1 MKRMPSHQFARTG
14 PRRPRAVRHGLAGA
28 REQDKRA
35 AQGQVQQAQG
45 AVAEVNAARAEVEG
59 RAPVAGEINKRMADP
74 GELVPAG
81 YPVFTLVDIDRM
93 WVAMNL
99 RESQMQGLKVGSKLQ
114 GSVPA
119 LGLTAN
125 SRSTSSIRPVTMQPG
140 VPPASRPAM
149 TSAASRCGCARYA
162 ASRASAPA

>member
-1 MKRMPSHQFARTG
+1 MQGLKVGSKLRGSVPESTPRVPKSKDAR
-14 PRRPRAVRHGLAGA
+14 RWR
-28 REQDKRA
+28 
-35 AQGQVQQAQG
+35 
-45 AVAEVNAARAEVEG
+45 
-59 RAPVAGEINKRMADP
+59 GEINKRMADP

-99 RESQMQGLKVGSKLQ
+99 RESQMQGLKVGSKLR

-119 LGLTAN
+119 LGQEGEFEVY
-125 SRSTSSIRPVTMQPG
+125 SSIRPVTMRPG
-140 VPPASRPAM
+140 GPPASRPAT